1 MSGIKD
7 GFVMKRL
14 VVLCMALV
22 TALAVSAP
30 ASARCREAGS
40 LNGLRYEVRLGWG
53 GYPAAD
59 VANFV
64 DSDNPFFRRGGGYH
78 FASAAGVFDFG
89 LNHEVGISL
98 PRFPCMSRSTVM

>member
-59 VANFV
+59 VANFGLWRMFRLPAV
-64 DSDNPFFRRGGGYH
+64 FFNLR
-78 FASAAGVFDFG
+78 
-89 LNHEVGISL
+89 
-98 PRFPCMSRSTVM
+98 